1 MNRRGNLTNVL
12 THLQEHNSY
21 KLLTHNTNNATA
33 HDARTQ
39 QTLYAFPTHNRY
51 GHHGNSAASLEYTH
65 TSLLWVIKKIHKFSL
80 HPIVSG
86 YDGPTDPPSSYITH
100 FIHPLANNLQS
111 HLKNTK
117 HFLNLI

>member
-39 QTLYAFPTHNRY
+39 KTLYAFPTHNRY

-65 TSLLWVIKKIHKFSL
+65 TSLLWVIKKYTSQTLLSTLLFQDVMVQL
-80 HPIVSG
+80 TVPLPILLTS
-86 YDGPTDPPSSYITH
+86 
-100 FIHPLANNLQS
+100 FIL
-111 HLKNTK
+111 
-117 HFLNLI
+117 